1 MEPDGLLIHRWR
13 SGNSEAAV
21 TLVQRH
27 YPRTLNFLYR
37 LTGARDQAE
46 ELTQEAFARLTRYV
60 AGGEDIIDDVPAWLN
75 RVALNL
81 WRDWVRREARQRA
94 QGLRDGDAGL
104 DTVPAPDA
112 VEPAALERWLREAV
126 RQAVLELDPKHREAL
141 VLCHYQ
147 GLSPGEA
154 AALLGVPVGTVK
166 SRIHYA
172 VRVLRRRL
180 GPAWQRG

>member
-13 SGNSEAAV
+13 SGSPEAAV

-37 LTGARDQAE
+37 LTGTRDQAE
-46 ELTQEAFARLTRYV
+46 ELTQEVFARLTRYV
-60 AGGEDIIDDVPAWLN
+60 AGETDPIEDMPAWLN

-81 WRDWVRREARQRA
+81 WRDWVRREARQREK
-94 QGLRDGDAGL
+94 GMRDGDADL
-104 DTVPAPDA
+104 AQLAAPDA
-112 VEPAALERWLREAV
+112 VEPAALDRWLQQMV
-126 RQAVLELDPKHREAL
+126 RQAVLELDPKHREVL

-180 GPAWQRG
+180 GPVGQGG